1 MGGFDI
7 YVRVNNTLL
16 HPVSASLG
24 TLIANPTLTD
34 ICINGVAT
42 TGSCTLNTA
51 NGPGVVEVTTIESTG
66 TNECGGISPCSGLAF
81 TITYSVVGSTFG
93 TPIFYPSSAGCNPNS
108 D

>member
-7 YVRVNNTLL
+7 YVRVNYTLL

-66 TNECGGISPCSGLAF
+66 TNKCGGITPCSCLAF
-81 TITYSVVGSTFG
+81 TISYSVGGSALGSPTSF
-93 TPIFYPSSAGCNPNS
+93 PSSAGC
-108 D
+108 